1 MPLTMTTPASTN
13 EQDHERQPRL
23 FPAQRSDLFHD
34 EFELGAGRVPLVVS
48 RRLGRS
54 EK

>member
-1 MPLTMTTPASTN
+1 MTTPASTN
-13 EQDHERQPRL
+13 EQGHERQPRL
-23 FPAQRSDLFHD
+23 LRAQRSDLFHD
-34 EFELGAGRVPLVVS
+34 EFELGAGRVPLILP